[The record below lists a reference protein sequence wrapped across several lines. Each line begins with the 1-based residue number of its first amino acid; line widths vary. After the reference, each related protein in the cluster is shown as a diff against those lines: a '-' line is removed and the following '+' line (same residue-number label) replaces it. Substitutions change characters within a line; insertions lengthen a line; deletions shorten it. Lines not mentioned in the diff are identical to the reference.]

1 MTQGSLANSVAL
13 GWRRNLVEIFDRYFR
28 TISCPPAF
36 HPRTDERN
44 GASEHRRNRRMKLF
58 SLFSISD
65 EQAMWRVQMEDDAEA
80 FALLVQRWE
89 GPIQNLC
96 TRMLGDA
103 HRGEDLAQEAF
114 ARVFAKR
121 KEYEARGKF
130 STFLWRVAL
139 NLCYD
144 ELRKRERRRETTLEA
159 DSEESELAFA
169 TEELSPDAAMTRDE
183 TAGHVRAALMSISE
197 TYRSVL
203 VLRHYEDMKFR
214 EIGEVLGIPEGT
226 VKSRMA
232 EGLSRLARL
241 LDERGSKSMSK
252 ITSERVGKEM
262 LVL

>member
-1 MTQGSLANSVAL
+1 
-13 GWRRNLVEIFDRYFR
+13 
-28 TISCPPAF
+28 
-36 HPRTDERN
+36 
-44 GASEHRRNRRMKLF
+44 MKLF

-65 EQAMWRVQMEDDAEA
+65 EQAMWRVQMEDDPEA
-80 FALLVQRWE
+80 FAVLVKRWE

-114 ARVFAKR
+114 SKIFGRR
-121 KEYEARGKF
+121 KEYVAGGKF

-144 ELRKRERRRETTLEA
+144 KLRKRNRRRETSLENEFEGEM
-159 DSEESELAFA
+159 DFA
-169 TEELSPDAAMTRDE
+169 TEDLAPDVSLTRE
-183 TAGHVRAALMSISE
+183 ENAIRVRDALMKISE

-203 VLRHYEDMKFR
+203 VLRHFEDLKFR
-214 EIGEVLGIPEGT
+214 EIAEVLGIPEGT

-232 EGLSRLARL
+232 EGLTQLARIL
-241 LDERGSKSMSK
+241 ERENLKASKSK
-252 ITSERVGKEM
+252 NTDVRKEL

>member
-1 MTQGSLANSVAL
+1 
-13 GWRRNLVEIFDRYFR
+13 
-28 TISCPPAF
+28 
-36 HPRTDERN
+36 
-44 GASEHRRNRRMKLF
+44 MKLF

-65 EQAMWRVQMEDDAEA
+65 EQAMWRVQMDDDAEA
-80 FALLVQRWE
+80 FALLVERWE

-121 KEYEARGKF
+121 KDYEPRGKF

-144 ELRKRERRRETTLEA
+144 ELRRRERRREMALEL
-159 DSEESELAFA
+159 EGNEMEPAFA
-169 TEELSPDAAMTRDE
+169 AEELPPDVALARDE
-183 TAGHVRAALMSISE
+183 TAERVRSALMKIPE

-203 VLRHYEDMKFR
+203 VLRHYEDLKFR
-214 EIGEVLGIPEGT
+214 EIGDVLGIPEGT

-241 LDERGSKSMSK
+241 LEEEHSHGLNPERNVSLAPGVESK
-252 ITSERVGKEM
+252 ITIAGKSGERGREL

>member
-1 MTQGSLANSVAL
+1 
-13 GWRRNLVEIFDRYFR
+13 
-28 TISCPPAF
+28 
-36 HPRTDERN
+36 
-44 GASEHRRNRRMKLF
+44 MKLF

-65 EQAMWRVQMEDDAEA
+65 EQAMWRVQMQDDAEA
-80 FALLVQRWE
+80 FALLVERWE

-96 TRMLGDA
+96 TRMTGDV

-114 ARVFAKR
+114 TRVFVKR

-144 ELRKRERRRETTLEA
+144 ELRKRERRRETPLDGDFDGVESSRV
-159 DSEESELAFA
+159 SEELPPDSSLAR
-169 TEELSPDAAMTRDE
+169 TE
-183 TAGHVRAALMSISE
+183 TAERVRGALMKISE

-203 VLRHYEDMKFR
+203 VLRHYEDLKFS
-214 EIGEVLGIPEGT
+214 EIAEVLDIPEGT

-232 EGLSRLARL
+232 EGLSQLARL
-241 LDERGSKSMSK
+241 LIRETDGDSESTSRIT
-252 ITSERVGKEM
+252 ITSKRAEQTGKEI

>member
-1 MTQGSLANSVAL
+1 
-13 GWRRNLVEIFDRYFR
+13 
-28 TISCPPAF
+28 
-36 HPRTDERN
+36 
-44 GASEHRRNRRMKLF
+44 MKLF

-65 EQAMWRVQMEDDAEA
+65 EQAMWRVQMQDDAEA
-80 FALLVQRWE
+80 FALLVERWE

-144 ELRKRERRRETTLEA
+144 ELRKRERRRETAL
-159 DSEESELAFA
+159 DLASDDNETSFA
-169 TEELSPDAAMTRDE
+169 TESPAPDVSLARDE
-183 TAGHVRAALMSISE
+183 TAERVRAALMEIPE

-203 VLRHYEDMKFR
+203 VLRHYEDLKFR
-214 EIGEVLGIPEGT
+214 EIGNVLGIPEGT

-241 LDERGSKSMSK
+241 LDEGSKMKSAIK
-252 ITSERVGKEM
+252 NENAGKE
-262 LVL
+262 LLIL